1 MATYDDI
8 LGGGRGPMSGLLR
21 PYANGAPAP
30 IVDARTYAM
39 DPNSTGGGGG
49 GATATPEP
57 ESTSTTPTRS
67 VRRTKTKTTTTTE
80 APAPTTTTTTEG
92 DGEKKLSY
100 VEMFQKM
107 NPYTPPTP
115 EEVEKEKRKQKRQA
129 VFAAIGDGISAL
141 SNLYFTTTYS
151 PNAWDANNSMSTKM
165 KERWDKLNKERQE
178 NQRTYMDGYLR
189 AMAMDDEKARDDR
202 NWRHTLE
209 REEVTDKRYEDEIQ
223 HRDKR
228 EGIEDKRYD
237 DNIEHRN
244 QREAIEDD
252 HWQRSFEEGQRQF
265 NVTSA
270 QNQQRINIESKR
282 LAHEMQNNG
291 SVTFALGTGK
301 GTITIS
307 KGALNST
314 NVAYVFS
321 KLPET
326 IRNQVHGEGTKV
338 KVPIK
343 NAQGR
348 PTGKYEEK
356 IVYGPPTTEAMLIA
370 IGTNIETCPDAQAA
384 LKEVSGQKQ
393 PTNNKGKG
401 Y

>member
-8 LGGGRGPMSGLLR
+8 LGGGGPMGVRNPVRSLITPVVGGTRMYVTDL
-21 PYANGAPAP
+21 
-30 IVDARTYAM
+30 DT
-39 DPNSTGGGGG
+39 TGGGVSNQD
-49 GATATPEP
+49 P
-57 ESTSTTPTRS
+57 STTTTNQGS
-67 VRRTKTKTTTTTE
+67 STKRTKTTTTT
-80 APAPTTTTTTEG
+80 TTTAPKTETTATDG
-92 DGEKKLSY
+92 GGGEKKLSY
-100 VEMFQKM
+100 VEMYQKM

-115 EEVEKEKRKQKRQA
+115 EEVEKEKRKQKQQKI
-129 VFAAIGDGISAL
+129 FAAIGDAISAM
-141 SNLYFTTTYS
+141 SNIYFTSHYS
-151 PNAWDANNSMSTKM
+151 PNAWDANNSMSKKTR
-165 KERWDKLNKERQE
+165 ERWDKLNKERQE

-209 REEVTDKRYEDEIQ
+209 REEITDKRYEDEIQ

-244 QREAIEDD
+244 QREAVEDD
-252 HWQRSFEEGQRQF
+252 HWQRSFAEGQRQF

-321 KLPET
+321 KLPES

-384 LKEVSGQKQ
+384 LKEVSGKKQ